1 MLTKSIAENGQAP
14 SNVKPSQIKQQ
25 QQSVDHDGDDAEVDF
40 ILNESMY
47 VVTPPIDSGD
57 VNKRVVPP
65 RRRQL
70 PAQPKK
76 TSNVD
81 STSPA
86 GVRANGGRRQP
97 EYNAAGEEPLV
108 VRTAAG
114 TTGSQM
120 PLPIPQV
127 EETLISVGDTNPWVI
142 RQQPITDPQRKTPG
156 SASVS

>member
-1 MLTKSIAENGQAP
+1 M
-14 SNVKPSQIKQQ
+14 
-25 QQSVDHDGDDAEVDF
+25 
-40 ILNESMY
+40 NESMY

-57 VNKRVVPP
+57 ANKRGVPP

-76 TSNVD
+76 TSNVN

-86 GVRANGGRRQP
+86 GVRANGGRRQS
-97 EYNAAGEEPLV
+97 EYNAVAEEPLV
-108 VRTAAG
+108 ARTAAG
-114 TTGSQM
+114 ATGSQV
-120 PLPIPQV
+120 PLPIPSV
-127 EETLISVGDTNPWVI
+127 EETLVSIDTNPWVI